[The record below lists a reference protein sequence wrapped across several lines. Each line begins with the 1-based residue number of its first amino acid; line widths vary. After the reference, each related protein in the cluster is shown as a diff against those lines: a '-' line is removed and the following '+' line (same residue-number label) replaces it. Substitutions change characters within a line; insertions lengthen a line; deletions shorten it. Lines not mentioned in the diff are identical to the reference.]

1 VARGIRSNIGRI
13 AAILGA
19 FDATNAPV
27 STSLL
32 IERTGLSR
40 PTAFGLLRALVR
52 EGWVE
57 RVDHGLIRLG
67 PRAATLANGPL
78 EPGTAFAAVA
88 PVAVTATQ
96 NRTAAHADEHTGG
109 EVTRPEVLE
118 LVDTRPYMRTGMV
131 RIGFSNASLSNPWR
145 HALMAS
151 MQYARHLAADR
162 IADLVVENA
171 EDDPARQ
178 LSQINALVEEG
189 VDLLI
194 VSCTTVHS
202 QVVSDRLTAL
212 AADGLPILAVDRR
225 PSDAGSL
232 VSFVTA
238 SDTRIGQI
246 TARWLAERLGK
257 TGRIWMLS
265 GTEGAS
271 PSIRRQGAALA
282 VFGGYPGIQIEAVSH
297 TGWTEAGGYAAI
309 DGLLAQG
316 LPPPDGVW
324 CDSGLQGVGSLRR
337 FVDAKLGVPVH
348 TGGDLN
354 RMYKQALHLKLPFV
368 AVDYPAA
375 MGARVLETALE
386 VLAGKPVRR
395 RIEVAAPIVMP
406 RGQETASVGADVWAE
421 AHVRWDLPDDAILSQ
436 GPSLRARGLVA

>member
-1 VARGIRSNIGRI
+1 VARGIRSNVGRI

-19 FDATNAPV
+19 IDATNAPV

-40 PTAFGLLRALVR
+40 PTAFGLVRALAQ
-52 EGWVE
+52 EGWIE

-67 PRAATLANGPL
+67 PRAASLAFGPL
-78 EPGTAFAAVA
+78 EPGTALAATA
-88 PVAVTATQ
+88 PTAMTATQ
-96 NRTAAHADEHTGG
+96 NRRFVGAGDDNRG
-109 EVTRPEVLE
+109 EVMRPEVLE
-118 LVDTRPYMRTGMV
+118 LVDTRHYAHAGAV

-145 HALMAS
+145 HALVAS
-151 MQYARHLAADR
+151 MQYARHLAGDR
-162 IADLVVENA
+162 ISELLVETAD
-171 EDDPARQ
+171 DDPARQ
-178 LSQINALVEEG
+178 LAQIDALVASG
-189 VDLLI
+189 IDLLI
-194 VSCTTVHS
+194 VSCTTIHS
-202 QVVSDRLTAL
+202 QAVSDRLSAL

-246 TARWLAERLGK
+246 TARWLAERLGRA
-257 TGRIWMLS
+257 GRIWMLS

-271 PSIRRQGAALA
+271 PSIRRQSAALA
-282 VFGGYPGIQIEAVSH
+282 VFGEYPGIQIEAVSH
-297 TGWTEAGGYAAI
+297 TGWIETGGYAAI

-316 LPPPDGVW
+316 LQPPDGVW

-337 FVDAKLGVPVH
+337 FVEGRLRVPVH

-375 MGARVLETALE
+375 MGARVLEAALE

-406 RGQETASVGADVWAE
+406 RGQETSSVGADVWAE

-436 GPSLRARGLVA
+436 GPSLRARGQAA